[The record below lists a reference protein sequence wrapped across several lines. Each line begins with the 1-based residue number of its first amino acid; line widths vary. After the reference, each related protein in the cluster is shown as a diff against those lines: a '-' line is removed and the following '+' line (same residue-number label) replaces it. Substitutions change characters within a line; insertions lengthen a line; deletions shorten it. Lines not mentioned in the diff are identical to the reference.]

1 MLAHPTACSQ
11 LCFHSYC
18 TCSGLE
24 FQEPAG
30 KNFKRNILYNLKV
43 RPQNGYFHVLKV
55 HFQFLYLCHGE
66 HTVPTQNVDFFGG
79 PDALAALGADQLAC
93 AAGPLTAWGGSRSG
107 ADDRWQAG
115 PPNLNFTPTLCE
127 CIFNEIITRR
137 GVPAILSTGHTGQA
151 VGLGYALKPAIKEK
165 SP

>member
-30 KNFKRNILYNLKV
+30 KNFKRNVLYNLKV

-93 AAGPLTAWGGSRSG
+93 AAGP
-107 ADDRWQAG
+107 
-115 PPNLNFTPTLCE
+115 PNLNFTPTLFE

-137 GVPAILSTGHTGQA
+137 GVPPILSTGHTGQA